1 MRPQRSASSTRQQS
15 PGYDRARDLPRLICC
30 WPTDS
35 IIADPRCHA
44 DLIARLRRALRAERQ
59 RGIARHW
66 SYDLVRHRA
75 LVVALRSELAD
86 NGGRQRGR
94 RSQDHATASRS
105 PTRPVILTTDC

>member
-1 MRPQRSASSTRQQS
+1 MSPQRPASNTRRLG

-86 NGGRQRGR
+86 TGGRQRGG
-94 RSQDHATASRS
+94 RSQAHATAVRS
-105 PTRPVILTTDC
+105 PTTLVVLATDC